1 MGRQYSREQ
10 GTYNTFLHVLVQF
23 ATMTV
28 RSFMYDVQEGS
39 LSWIRLSRR
48 AFDMWRRSL
57 SSIINFM
64 HIILHLRVFAL
75 EYGDMRSFQ
84 IALYFALIVFA
95 LSFCTCEAKYG
106 GFIVG
111 HSNRNLLNIAEKP
124 LKAIQ
129 SFSSKVLLIRG
140 GKKEKKDKKGKK
152 KVVEEAYEEERLE
165 EEEDDSMN
173 EDDEEESGQS
183 NQLMS
188 SVSELWTKTPPV
200 TQIYIG
206 SSIGLSFLVFVL
218 SKNVWPEFLNLD
230 WMKVITRFEVWR
242 PFTAFLFFGPLGLNY
257 LLTIHFVWTYMSQ
270 LEKLN
275 FKAPEDFFV
284 LIVFG
289 AVTLLPL
296 YSMLGLSTKYLG
308 HNLSTYLVYIWAR
321 LFEGTD
327 VNVMDLFLLRAE
339 VLPWFFCAQTLVL
352 EGEIPF
358 ADLLGIVVGHLYH
371 YLKKRKLL
379 TTPPAVRS
387 LFSTDAMKAKYA
399 KFRDDFEL
407 M

>member
-1 MGRQYSREQ
+1 MRAQVAVV
-10 GTYNTFLHVLVQF
+10 FLVHLL
-23 ATMTV
+23 
-28 RSFMYDVQEGS
+28 GS
-39 LSWIRLSRR
+39 LSS
-48 AFDMWRRSL
+48 
-57 SSIINFM
+57 
-64 HIILHLRVFAL
+64 
-75 EYGDMRSFQ
+75 
-84 IALYFALIVFA
+84 
-95 LSFCTCEAKYG
+95 SFCDAKYG
-106 GFIVG
+106 GITIG
-111 HSNRNLLNIAEKP
+111 AANRNLQNIDRKERKGV
-124 LKAIQ
+124 Q
-129 SFSSKVLLIRG
+129 STASNLLLLRG

-152 KVVEEAYEEERLE
+152 KVVEEAYEDEIQE
-165 EEEDDSMN
+165 EEEEML
-173 EDDEEESGQS
+173 EGDEAEESGRS

-188 SVSELWTKTPPV
+188 SISEMWTKTPPV

-206 SSIGLSFLVFVL
+206 SSILLSALVFAL
-218 SKNVWPEFLNLD
+218 NKNIWPEILNLD
-230 WMKVITRFEVWR
+230 WMKVITRFEIWR
-242 PFTAFLFFGPLGLNY
+242 PFTAFLFFGPLGMNY
-257 LLTIHFVWTYMSQ
+257 ILTIHFVWTYMSQ

-275 FKAPEDFFV
+275 FKAPEDFFI

-296 YSMLGLSTKYLG
+296 YSILGLSTKFLG

-352 EGEIPF
+352 EGESPF

-379 TTPPAVRS
+379 TAPPMVKS
-387 LFSTDAMKAKYA
+387 LFSSDSMREKYA

-407 M
+407 I

>member
-1 MGRQYSREQ
+1 
-10 GTYNTFLHVLVQF
+10 
-23 ATMTV
+23 
-28 RSFMYDVQEGS
+28 
-39 LSWIRLSRR
+39 
-48 AFDMWRRSL
+48 
-57 SSIINFM
+57 
-64 HIILHLRVFAL
+64 
-75 EYGDMRSFQ
+75 MRSH
-84 IALYFALIVFA
+84 LMIVY
-95 LSFCTCEAKYG
+95 LSLLF
-106 GFIVG
+106 GFLSVSFIESKCSGYSVG
-111 HSNRNLLNIAEKP
+111 QTSRNVINNSWKRLTNT
-124 LKAIQ
+124 
-129 SFSSKVLLIRG
+129 SSSPSKLLLIRG
-140 GKKEKKDKKGKK
+140 GKKEKKQRKGKK
-152 KVVEEAYEEERLE
+152 EPVVQEA
-165 EEEDDSMN
+165 
-173 EDDEEESGQS
+173 DEEEMLDNDDENSIIDDDDENGRS

-188 SVSELWTKTPPV
+188 SISEMWTKTPPV
-200 TQIYIG
+200 TQIYVG
-206 SSIGLSFLVFVL
+206 SSIFLSFLVFAL
-218 SKNVWPEFLNLD
+218 NKNVWPEFLNLD
-230 WMKVITRFEVWR
+230 WKKVITRFEIWR
-242 PFTAFLFFGPLGLNY
+242 PFTAFLFFGPLGMNY

-296 YSMLGLSTKYLG
+296 YSALGLSTKFLG

-371 YLKKRKLL
+371 YLKKRNLL
-379 TTPPAVRS
+379 VAPPAVKS
-387 LFSTDAMKAKYA
+387 LFSSEAMKSKYA

-407 M
+407 I

>member
-1 MGRQYSREQ
+1 MAVV
-10 GTYNTFLHVLVQF
+10 FLVHLL
-23 ATMTV
+23 
-28 RSFMYDVQEGS
+28 GS
-39 LSWIRLSRR
+39 LSS
-48 AFDMWRRSL
+48 
-57 SSIINFM
+57 
-64 HIILHLRVFAL
+64 
-75 EYGDMRSFQ
+75 
-84 IALYFALIVFA
+84 
-95 LSFCTCEAKYG
+95 SFCDAKYG
-106 GFIVG
+106 GITIG
-111 HSNRNLLNIAEKP
+111 AANRNLQNIDRKERKG
-124 LKAIQ
+124 LQ
-129 SFSSKVLLIRG
+129 STASNLLLLRG

-152 KVVEEAYEEERLE
+152 KVVEEAYEDEIQE
-165 EEEDDSMN
+165 EEEEML
-173 EDDEEESGQS
+173 EGDEAEESGRS

-188 SVSELWTKTPPV
+188 SISEMWTKTPPV

-206 SSIGLSFLVFVL
+206 SSILVSALVFAL
-218 SKNVWPEFLNLD
+218 NKNIWPEILNLD
-230 WMKVITRFEVWR
+230 WMKVITRFEIWR
-242 PFTAFLFFGPLGLNY
+242 PFTAFLFFGPLGMNY
-257 LLTIHFVWTYMSQ
+257 ILTIHFVWTYMSQ

-275 FKAPEDFFV
+275 FKAPEDFFI

-296 YSMLGLSTKYLG
+296 YSILGLSTKFLG

-379 TTPPAVRS
+379 TAPPMVKS
-387 LFSTDAMKAKYA
+387 LFSSDSMREKYA

-407 M
+407 I